1 MIRKLLSAARA
12 RFSLYI
18 LTPIFSHCF
27 NPLYTLYFNFVFF
40 PLRQAIKF
48 PLFVYGWP
56 KLFSQ
61 FGKMECQG
69 ACGTGMIKLNLSY
82 SQGPQYS
89 CGNTE
94 LLIWGKIIFK
104 ANKKSDYFEIGSGCR
119 INVLQNGVFIFGANS
134 KILNACNITVFNH
147 LTIGEVSRITH
158 RSQVMDSNYHYLAD
172 FNENSVRKHSS
183 PILIGSY
190 CWICNS
196 STITGGAVIPDRVI
210 VSSNSLVT
218 KDMSDIPEGSVIG
231 GIPAKLLKT
240 GIYKIENVAFENVI
254 NDFFFKNPSAM
265 VYDFAA
271 SLPKSICD
279 IDSTDEIV

>member
-1 MIRKLLSAARA
+1 MISKLVRAARA

-18 LTPIFSHCF
+18 LTPLFSHCF

-40 PLRQAIKF
+40 PFRQAIKF

-69 ACGTGMIKLNLSY
+69 ACGTGMIKLNISY

-94 LLIWGKIIFK
+94 LLIWGKIVFK
-104 ANKKSDYFEIGSGCR
+104 ANKKSDYFEIGSGCK
-119 INVLQNGVFIFGANS
+119 INVLQNAVFEFGANS
-134 KILNACNITVFNH
+134 KILNACNVTVYNR

-158 RSQVMDSNYHYLAD
+158 RSQILDSNYHYLAD
-172 FNENSVRKHSS
+172 FNKKCVKHHSS
-183 PILIGSY
+183 PITIGSY
-190 CWICNS
+190 CWICNN
-196 STITGGAVIPDRVI
+196 STVTGGAIIPDRVI

-218 KDMSDIPEGSVIG
+218 KDMSEISEGSVIG
-231 GIPAKLLKT
+231 GIPARLLKK
-240 GIYKIENVAFENVI
+240 GIYKIENVAFEKVL
-254 NDFFFKNPSAM
+254 NDFFVDNSFSS
-265 VYDFAA
+265 VYDLDD
-271 SLPKSICD
+271 SVSESVCD
-279 IDSTDEIV
+279 LNSKDEL